1 MFLGSY
7 HLLLSDPSSFLR
19 LGVLTI
25 LSVIIAITVHEFS
38 HALVAT
44 GLGDST
50 ARRLGRLTL
59 NPLKHLDPSGTA
71 MLFVAGF
78 GWGKPVPCDYH
89 QLSRGNLGITLVAA
103 AGPLS
108 NMAVAFLLAI
118 PIKVGLLSWS
128 GPSLS
133 RATLVMTGGLRE
145 GLADI
150 LGIVI
155 FFNLLLAAFNL
166 IPLAPLDGSKVLR
179 GLFPNNLAP
188 RYGQIERYGPL
199 ILISLVIFD
208 FVSNLGILWG
218 IIGPVVRFLVS
229 AATGF

>member
-1 MFLGSY
+1 MFLNSY
-7 HLLLSDPSSFLR
+7 SLLLSDPASFVR
-19 LGVLTI
+19 LAALTI
-25 LSVIIAITVHEFS
+25 FSVIVAITVHEFS

-78 GWGKPVPCDYH
+78 GWGKPVPVDHH
-89 QLSRGNLGITLVAA
+89 QLSKGALGITFVAA

-108 NMAVAFLLAI
+108 NLVVAFLLAI
-118 PIKVGLLSWS
+118 PIKLGILGWS
-128 GPSLS
+128 SPSLG

-145 GLADI
+145 GLSDI

-155 FFNLLLAAFNL
+155 FFNLLLAVFNL

-179 GLFPNNLAP
+179 GLLPPGLAT
-188 RYGQIERYGPL
+188 RYARIERYGPL
-199 ILISLVIFD
+199 ILMSVVIFD
-208 FVSNLGILWG
+208 FVSNQGILG
-218 IIGPVVRFLVS
+218 RSIGPVVSALIS
-229 AATGF
+229 AATGY